1 MTESAAATLE
11 YGRTASRH
19 GVIYDER
26 DDGVTIT
33 LPGNLSSAVRGS
45 EHMLIAL
52 AATIIW
58 VVGRMLKK
66 PQPPR
71 MIIELNR
78 TEFRISEKTG
88 RGSAKMTVQSW
99 PRVEVGELRPNRY
112 SRGLLVRIPGKQNF
126 DILTDCSS
134 DLIQSIGQALTEALE
149 RTKPDS
155 PAS

>member
-1 MTESAAATLE
+1 
-11 YGRTASRH
+11 
-19 GVIYDER
+19 
-26 DDGVTIT
+26 
-33 LPGNLSSAVRGS
+33 
-45 EHMLIAL
+45 MLIAL
-52 AATIIW
+52 AAMIIW
-58 VVGRMLKK
+58 LVGRMLKK

-88 RGSAKMTVQSW
+88 RGAKMTSQSW
-99 PRVEVGELRPNRY
+99 PRAEVGELRPNRY

-134 DLIQSIGQALTEALE
+134 DLIQSIGEALTEAME
-149 RTKPDS
+149 RTQPHS